1 MEPIHVE
8 ERVEKARQLFLNGYN
23 CAQSV
28 VLAYNDL
35 FQLDDSTAASISA
48 PLGGGM
54 GRLREVCGAV
64 SGMFMITGL
73 YLKNDNP
80 QDADRKKLVYG
91 TVQKLAAKSKEQN
104 GSIIC
109 RELLNLDHPSDPPTP
124 EVRTESYYKR
134 RPCADYVA
142 SAARLVGEWLNEQKD

>member
-1 MEPIHVE
+1 MEINID
-8 ERVEKARQLFLNGYN
+8 ERVKKACQLFLNGYN

-35 FQLDDSTAASISA
+35 FQIDDSTAASISA

-64 SGMFMITGL
+64 SGMFMVTGL

-80 QDADRKKLVYG
+80 QDVSRKKLVYS
-91 TVQKLAAKSKEQN
+91 TVQNLAAKSKEQN

-109 RELLNLDHPSDPPTP
+109 RELLNLDHLSDSPIP
-124 EVRTESYYKR
+124 EARTESYYKR

-142 SAARLVGEWLNEQKD
+142 SAARLVGEWLKEQEE